1 MKRSGFTL
9 MEVTIAMGVMA
20 MGTLGLVG
28 LYAFGYR
35 ENQQS
40 AEDVQAAAVAEYHL
54 NAMIAALSSTNMTW
68 SAWRGI
74 GVQPAGGWGFYA
86 GDGTGDGIS
95 RNDGTMDVSP
105 PDRGSCNGKAK
116 AAFAAVMKAAGF
128 SAQFDEEAAKNMAI
142 GIVVVPS
149 GDYRTYSVSV
159 RCGRRSGTLVYQPL
173 YYSEVCFQG
182 LKAEEAQQK

>member
-1 MKRSGFTL
+1 
-9 MEVTIAMGVMA
+9 MEVTLAMGVMA

-28 LYAFGYR
+28 LYALGYR

-40 AEDVQAAAVAEYHL
+40 NEDVQAAAVAEYHL

-74 GVQPAGGWGFYA
+74 GAQPAKGWGEYA
-86 GDGTGDGIS
+86 GDGTGAGVSED
-95 RNDGTMDVSP
+95 DGTADVTP
-105 PDRGSCNGKAK
+105 PSKGACNSAAK
-116 AAFAAVMKAAGF
+116 AAFSRVMSAAGF
-128 SAQFDEEAAKNMAI
+128 SASFDAQDLAV

-149 GDYRTYSVSV
+149 GDLRAYSVSV

-182 LKAEEAQQK
+182 LRPEGARQQ

>member
-1 MKRSGFTL
+1 MRRSGFTL
-9 MEVTIAMGVMA
+9 MEVTLAMGIMA

-40 AEDVQAAAVAEYHL
+40 NEDVQAAAVAEMHL

-74 GVQPAGGWGFYA
+74 GAQPNEGWGYYA
-86 GDGTGDGIS
+86 GDGSNGGIAQ
-95 RNDGTMDVSP
+95 NDGMADVNP
-105 PDRGSCNGKAK
+105 PDKGSCNSAASSAFGK
-116 AAFAAVMKAAGF
+116 VMSAAGF
-128 SAQFDEEAAKNMAI
+128 NASFDAQGMTV
-142 GIVVVPS
+142 GIVIVPS
-149 GDYRTYSVSV
+149 ADYRTYSVSV
-159 RCGRRSGTLVYQPL
+159 RCGKRAGTLVYQPL

-182 LKAEEAQQK
+182 LKGEEAAKK

>member
-1 MKRSGFTL
+1 MRKGFTL
-9 MEVTIAMGVMA
+9 MEVTLAMGIMA

-40 AEDVQAAAVAEYHL
+40 AEDVQAAAVAEMHL

-68 SAWRGI
+68 SAWKGI
-74 GVQPAGGWGFYA
+74 GVQPSDGWGYYA
-86 GDGTGDGIS
+86 GDNTNGGVS
-95 RNDGTMDVSP
+95 QNDGREDVNP
-105 PDRGSCNGKAK
+105 PDKGSCNGKAK
-116 AAFAAVMKAAGF
+116 AAFDAVMQAAGF
-128 SAQFDEEAAKNMAI
+128 SAAFDPQDLAV

-159 RCGRRSGTLVYQPL
+159 RCGKRSGTLVYQPL

-182 LKAEEAQQK
+182 LKPEAPAKK

>member
-1 MKRSGFTL
+1 
-9 MEVTIAMGVMA
+9 MEVTLAMGVMA

-40 AEDVQAAAVAEYHL
+40 NEDVQAAAVAEYHL

-74 GVQPAGGWGFYA
+74 GARPAEGWGKYA
-86 GDGTGDGIS
+86 GDGTNAGVAVD
-95 RNDGTMDVSP
+95 DGTRTVTP
-105 PDRGSCNGKAK
+105 PSKSACNSAAK
-116 AAFAAVMKAAGF
+116 TAFDAVVGAAGF
-128 SAQFDEEAAKNMAI
+128 SANFDAQGLAV

-149 GDYRTYSVSV
+149 GDLRTYSVSV
-159 RCGRRSGTLVYQPL
+159 RCGKRSGTLVYQPL

-182 LKAEEAQQK
+182 LRVENSGN